1 MESHSSTWSQDS
13 CDKNRHAKQQQGST
27 NSSARIFLIARN
39 RNSKECAAVGRGS
52 HSRLLMSPAFN
63 CNGVLQCILARA
75 PNHFLHS
82 VQ

>member
-27 NSSARIFLIARN
+27 NSSARIFIAWK

-63 CNGVLQCILARA
+63 CKGVFQC
-75 PNHFLHS
+75 S
-82 VQ
+82 V